1 MFRSKSMGIF
11 RLSPNCH
18 SSFFVFIK
26 FTSTCILYIYE
37 IYIVR
42 VVRKFFS
49 AQGFIAKSDIEELKE

>member
-18 SSFFVFIK
+18 SSFFVFVK

-37 IYIVR
+37 IYIARLDDLHCSSYKKV
-42 VVRKFFS
+42 F
-49 AQGFIAKSDIEELKE
+49 